1 MTERRFATVQQT
13 CKSHPFAGWL
23 LHVFRLDPNNCFN
36 SRYILRERLLPAV
49 QLVFGVE
56 SGRTYNVYAAI

>member
-1 MTERRFATVQQT
+1 MF
-13 CKSHPFAGWL
+13 
-23 LHVFRLDPNNCFN
+23 FRLDPNNCFN